1 MSESQQRRRRRSSPI
16 KEQKFPISLFGEC
29 VVVCARG
36 IKPAQWLSDRV
47 KRQGGKCSE
56 RHANLIIA
64 GKRKPNARA
73 ALVVYSEIIA

>member
-1 MSESQQRRRRRSSPI
+1 MQRESKRRPRRRSKPI
-16 KEQKFPISLFGEC
+16 KEQKFQISLFGEC

-36 IKPAQWLSDRV
+36 IKPADWLAR
-47 KRQGGKCSE
+47 RIQCTE

-73 ALVVYSEIIA
+73 ALAVYAEIIS